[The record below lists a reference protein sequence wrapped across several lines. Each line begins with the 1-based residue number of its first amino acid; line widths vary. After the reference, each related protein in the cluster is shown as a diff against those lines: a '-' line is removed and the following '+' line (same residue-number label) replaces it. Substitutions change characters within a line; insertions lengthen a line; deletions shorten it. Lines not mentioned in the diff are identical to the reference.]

1 MLIPISDLCKL
12 PLIPNLV
19 QALSCN
25 SEEESAIVVVTVGS
39 SLINV
44 DNVEVTHVGLRT
56 ITFTCFSFEEFDC
69 WLIRMN
75 STFHMNSHQ
84 SLADQL
90 KFTFLFKV

>member
-44 DNVEVTHVGLRT
+44 DNVEVTHTWVCVQLH
-56 ITFTCFSFEEFDC
+56 SHA
-69 WLIRMN
+69 
-75 STFHMNSHQ
+75 FH
-84 SLADQL
+84 L
-90 KFTFLFKV
+90 KNLTAG